1 MDGILA
7 VIGRLTIGPGR
18 KPCFELWALLFLGA
32 LLFFFLSFLP
42 QLFFNVGVLFDGGS
56 DAADA
61 ELLQMKFVF
70 GYSSQPSD
78 FVGTQVAVVGCSG
91 WWWGGGGGG
100 GRRRRGTFF

>member
-7 VIGRLTIGPGR
+7 VIGRLTSGPGR
-18 KPCFELWALLFLGA
+18 KPCFELWAHLFLGA
-32 LLFFFLSFLP
+32 LLLLFSSFLP
-42 QLFFNVGVLFDGGS
+42 LLFFNVGVLFDGGS

-70 GYSSQPSD
+70 GYSSQTSN

-91 WWWGGGGGG
+91 WWGGG
-100 GRRRRGTFF
+100 GRMG